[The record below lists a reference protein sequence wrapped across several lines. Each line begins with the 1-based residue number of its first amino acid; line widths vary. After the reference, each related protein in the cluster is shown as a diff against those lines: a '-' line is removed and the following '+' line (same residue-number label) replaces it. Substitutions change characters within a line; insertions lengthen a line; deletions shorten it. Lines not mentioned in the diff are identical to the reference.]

1 MIKMVNRLTTPL
13 MEEDVRGLKIGDIV
27 YITGTIYT
35 ARDETHLRLLEEGS
49 PVDLEG
55 AVIFHC
61 GPIVEK
67 TDEGWDIIAAGPT
80 TSSRMNS
87 LEPETIEKF
96 KIRGI
101 IGKGGMDSNTLNAMK
116 EYGCVYFAITGGAAL
131 LAARSI
137 ERVESVYWLD
147 LGMPEAMWVL
157 KVKDFGPLVVA
168 MDTKGE
174 SIYADIDRLV
184 QERLFKI
191 EKELNLI

>member
-1 MIKMVNRLTTPL
+1 MVNRLTTPL

-35 ARDETHLRLLEEGS
+35 ARDETHLRLLEEDS

-67 TDEGWDIIAAGPT
+67 TDEGWNIIAAGPT

-116 EYGCVYFAITGGAAL
+116 EYGCVYLAITGGAAL

>member
-1 MIKMVNRLTTPL
+1 MVNRLTTPL

-67 TDEGWDIIAAGPT
+67 TDEGWNIIAAGPT

-116 EYGCVYFAITGGAAL
+116 EYGCVYLAITGGAAL

>member
-1 MIKMVNRLTTPL
+1 MVNRLTTPL

>member
-1 MIKMVNRLTTPL
+1 MIKMIKRITTPL
-13 MEEDVRGLKIGDIV
+13 KDKDVRDLKIGDIV
-27 YITGTIYT
+27 SITGTIYT

-67 TDEGWDIIAAGPT
+67 TDEGWEIVAAGPT

-87 LEPETIEKF
+87 LEPKTIERF

-101 IGKGGMDSNTLNAMK
+101 IGKGGMDSNTLEAMK
-116 EYGCVYFAITGGAAL
+116 EYGCVYLAITGGAAL
-131 LAARSI
+131 LAAKSI

-147 LGMPEAMWVL
+147 LSMPEAMWVL

-174 SIYADIDRLV
+174 SIYANIDRLV
-184 QERLFKI
+184 QERLLKI
-191 EKELNLI
+191 EKELNLV

>member
-13 MEEDVRGLKIGDIV
+13 MEKDVRGLKIGDIV

-35 ARDETHLRLLEEGS
+35 ARDETHLRLLEEDS

-67 TDEGWDIIAAGPT
+67 TDEGWNIIAAGPT

-116 EYGCVYFAITGGAAL
+116 EYGCVYLAITGGAAL

>member
-1 MIKMVNRLTTPL
+1 MVKRLTTPL
-13 MEEDVRGLKIGDIV
+13 KDKDVRDLKIGDIV

-49 PVDLEG
+49 PIDLEG

-67 TDEGWDIIAAGPT
+67 TDDGWEIVAAGPT

-87 LEPETIEKF
+87 LEPKTIERF

-101 IGKGGMDSNTLNAMK
+101 IGKGGMDSNTLEAMK
-116 EYGCVYFAITGGAAL
+116 EYGCVYLAITGGAAL

-168 MDTKGE
+168 MDTKGT

-184 QERLFKI
+184 QERLLKI
-191 EKELNLI
+191 EKELSLV

>member
-1 MIKMVNRLTTPL
+1 MIKRITTPL
-13 MEEDVRGLKIGDIV
+13 KDKDVRDLKIGDIV
-27 YITGTIYT
+27 SITGTIYT

-67 TDEGWDIIAAGPT
+67 TDEGWEIVAAGPT

-87 LEPETIEKF
+87 LEPKTIERF

-101 IGKGGMDSNTLNAMK
+101 IGKGGMDSNTLEAMK
-116 EYGCVYFAITGGAAL
+116 EYGCVYLAITGGAAL
-131 LAARSI
+131 LAAKSI

-147 LGMPEAMWVL
+147 LSMPEAMWVL

-174 SIYADIDRLV
+174 SIYANIDRLV
-184 QERLFKI
+184 QERLLKI
-191 EKELNLI
+191 EKELNLV

>member
-1 MIKMVNRLTTPL
+1 MVKRLTTPL
-13 MEEDVRGLKIGDIV
+13 KDKDVRDLKIGDIV

-49 PVDLEG
+49 PIDLEG

-67 TDEGWDIIAAGPT
+67 TDDGWEIVAAGPT

-87 LEPETIEKF
+87 LEPKTIERF

-101 IGKGGMDSNTLNAMK
+101 IGKGGMDSNTLEAMK
-116 EYGCVYFAITGGAAL
+116 EYGCVYLAITGGAAL

-168 MDTKGE
+168 MDTKGA

-184 QERLFKI
+184 QERLLKI
-191 EKELNLI
+191 EKELSLV